1 MCVNLDPHDD
11 AEGLATIPADARPP
25 RLRSACVDL
34 LSGDRH
40 EWRVGGNYLRLPP
53 GGAHVLA
60 VR

>member
-11 AEGLATIPADARPP
+11 AEGLAAVPATLGLPARFGV
-25 RLRSACVDL
+25 VDL
-34 LSGDRH
+34 LSGDRY
-40 EWRVGGNYLRLPP
+40 EWRVGDNYLRLPP